1 MTSPAAKAQ
10 AAIDEA
16 IKRKEEAQEKLNKL
30 WNEGSDDELNENHEK
45 FAQELRDA
53 KENLSKV
60 IDDSMSGLVDTFD
73 DAGEVMEDSPIND
86 VMQSASPKAN
96 PMADLD
102 TSGIVL
108 GPNGLPVQGSIK
120 AKAASIPAEK
130 QAEEKKKADAKK
142 AEEKKAEPKKE
153 EAKPAAAAGTKQASL
168 DDVVKSLESLNKTMN
183 RLLATS
189 EDLGNKQVKAT
200 KSVAASGNVYAR

>member
-1 MTSPAAKAQ
+1 
-10 AAIDEA
+10 
-16 IKRKEEAQEKLNKL
+16 
-30 WNEGSDDELNENHEK
+30 
-45 FAQELRDA
+45 
-53 KENLSKV
+53 
-60 IDDSMSGLVDTFD
+60 
-73 DAGEVMEDSPIND
+73 
-86 VMQSASPKAN
+86 
-96 PMADLD
+96 
-102 TSGIVL
+102 
-108 GPNGLPVQGSIK
+108 VQGSIK